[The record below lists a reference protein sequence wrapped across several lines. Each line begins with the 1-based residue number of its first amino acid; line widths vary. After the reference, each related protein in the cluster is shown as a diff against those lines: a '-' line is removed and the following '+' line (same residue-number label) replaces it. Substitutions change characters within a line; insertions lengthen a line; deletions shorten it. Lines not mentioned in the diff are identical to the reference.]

1 MQLTAASC
9 PTKDLLSAPDLA
21 SNARAIESP
30 QAVHTRGKEMGETIG
45 LGIVKQGVQEQQA
58 VCKQLTDAG
67 VELHG
72 DDGALVALVLPR
84 AVAELS
90 DPALGRPVRGPAV
103 HEPVYHQDADHRV
116 RVPVHRLVRG
126 RALHKS

>member
-1 MQLTAASC
+1 MRRWG
-9 PTKDLLSAPDLA
+9 LLS
-21 SNARAIESP
+21 
-30 QAVHTRGKEMGETIG
+30 K
-45 LGIVKQGVQEQQA
+45 VQEQQA

-103 HEPVYHQDADHRV
+103 HQPVYHQDADHRV

-126 RALHKS
+126 RAIHKSSDQTLGIWTHCQKSVGWD

>member
-1 MQLTAASC
+1 M
-9 PTKDLLSAPDLA
+9 
-21 SNARAIESP
+21 R
-30 QAVHTRGKEMGETIG
+30 R

-103 HEPVYHQDADHRV
+103 HEPVYHQDADHSV

>member
-1 MQLTAASC
+1 MKCCDT
-9 PTKDLLSAPDLA
+9 
-21 SNARAIESP
+21 E
-30 QAVHTRGKEMGETIG
+30 GKRQHAGET
-45 LGIVKQGVQEQQA
+45 
-58 VCKQLTDAG
+58 QLTDASMK
-67 VELHG
+67 LHG